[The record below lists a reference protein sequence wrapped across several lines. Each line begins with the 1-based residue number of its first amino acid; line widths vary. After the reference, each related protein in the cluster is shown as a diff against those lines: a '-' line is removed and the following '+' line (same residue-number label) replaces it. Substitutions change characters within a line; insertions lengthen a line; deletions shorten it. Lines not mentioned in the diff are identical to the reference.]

1 VRIPPSCIRN
11 GARGTH
17 DMFTMLPGLGR
28 LTDHYRLTTKGPRAA
43 V

>member
-1 VRIPPSCIRN
+1 LEDPP
-11 GARGTH
+11 GLYTKRGSRH
-17 DMFTMLPGLGR
+17 DMFTMFPGLGR